1 MDYQIGKWNRLIFDN
16 FFFRSFVGEGVSLY
30 CPLSSVLRVPKMK
43 IIRREARRKKT
54 KCTPRRYRDL
64 YFCISASYIAYCV
77 GIGVFSDPIRFDPI
91 RSDPIRQTSACISD
105 IVFRPASDWNWFLLW
120 YATLA
125 RRFGSFL
132 FGMIPHRPKWYPI
145 LTLIVWS
152 IQQKLKKKK
161 LAQNLR
167 VNRRPDRAWVTVSA
181 TRADV
186 SQEETSKQHKGLCE
200 SARTILIAVR
210 SEWLLVESPYRL
222 PRDALE

>member
-1 MDYQIGKWNRLIFDN
+1 MRPEEKKQNVLLGGTVTSISVYPPRILLI
-16 FFFRSFVGEGVSLY
+16 V
-30 CPLSSVLRVPKMK
+30 
-43 IIRREARRKKT
+43 
-54 KCTPRRYRDL
+54 
-64 YFCISASYIAYCV
+64 SASEFLAIR
-77 GIGVFSDPIRFDPI
+77 SDSI

-145 LTLIVWS
+145 LTLFVWS